1 MFGPR
6 FVVEAIFLAVVALV
20 AGFAGLEWTAI
31 VLVMA
36 FAYLLVVAFD
46 LAASRMGQGGLRS
59 PDEDADGMWAPPAPS
74 AEPEPRHV
82 HVMPRESDPAAQPV
96 LQRVSEPVP
105 EPELEP
111 EPAPEPLPP
120 AAELEVAEPLPEPEP
135 EPPAELEPEPE
146 PEPEPPHLEV
156 VPEPQPEPEPEPE
169 QEQEPEIEPEL
180 EPEPEPEPRVVALSL
195 SGTPREW
202 NVWELERLA
211 RANTGGDAAKDEE
224 LSYLLVYLR
233 GFATPEGSLPVDFDG
248 LVRESFGP
256 LLVAH

>member
-1 MFGPR
+1 VFGPR

-31 VLVMA
+31 VLVMV

-59 PDEDADGMWAPPAPS
+59 RDEDADEMWAPPAPS
-74 AEPEPRHV
+74 AELEPRHV
-82 HVMPRESDPAAQPV
+82 HVMPREPDPAAQPV
-96 LQRVSEPVP
+96 LERVSEPVP

-135 EPPAELEPEPE
+135 EPPAEPE

-156 VPEPQPEPEPEPE
+156 VPEPEPEPEPEPA
-169 QEQEPEIEPEL
+169 PEPEL
-180 EPEPEPEPRVVALSL
+180 EPELEPEPEPRVVALPL
-195 SGTPREW
+195 SGTPQEW

-233 GFATPEGSLPVDFDG
+233 GFATPEGTLPVDFDG

>member
-1 MFGPR
+1 VSRRVFGPR

-135 EPPAELEPEPE
+135 EPP
-146 PEPEPPHLEV
+146 
-156 VPEPQPEPEPEPE
+156 PEPE